1 LFFFEVPSF
10 SSISLASSF
19 SDVSE
24 PKRVLIPLYA
34 KATAQTPVA
43 KNHAV
48 RSTFFPDSSFHF
60 SLSQTL
66 FHCSETKFLV
76 EAQIHGFSS
85 EGLAFSVVL
94 NLSS

>member
-1 LFFFEVPSF
+1 LGAFSSSFCLSSETSWASF
-10 SSISLASSF
+10 SSSLQNIF
-19 SDVSE
+19 F
-24 PKRVLIPLYA
+24 IPLYA
-34 KATAQTPVA
+34 KAIAPTPVA

-48 RSTFFPDSSFHF
+48 RSVFFPDSSFHF

-66 FHCSETKFLV
+66 FRCSETKFLV

-94 NLSS
+94 I